1 MERAKEYLPFLVFFF
16 IIYLYGIHYV
26 PLRGEEAN
34 RILTAYEMVYFSDY
48 FNLTHL
54 GDPYYLKPPLFMW
67 VFASVSSLLGWSQE
81 SARIVS
87 IFSVFLSALIVHLLY
102 KRIFNSE
109 KGGLLAALLLLSFGD
124 LALFYGFLAEIDA
137 FLMFLFLLSVY
148 LVYLLLDKGKVL
160 LSFLAGGVFT
170 ALLFLTKGIPAFYH
184 LPVSFLVILHHF
196 GRLKELISFRPFVG
210 VFGMALPLGI
220 WILNLKNPQAYLTA
234 LWEQTFMRTPVA
246 QSGGL
251 LLHLLTYP
259 LLNLKQLLPHSVLAV
274 FRIFKGN
281 LPASREVLML
291 ALLALINYLPYLI
304 SPGARGRYI
313 LPIFPFLA
321 LLLGRLFEN
330 SSFLFEEGKPA
341 KTVYGIALFL
351 FAASVGLFI
360 WNYPFFEN
368 YGILPFL
375 LVGGFTFLT
384 LLWYRKK
391 LNLLVSVLL
400 LVGVLKVGYVN
411 YLAPFYEKRHPERK
425 VALLFASR
433 LPQGV
438 KIRYLPEKVNMS
450 LCAYLDV
457 YSKGI
462 VLRREGE
469 FFITTEGKLPE
480 GNFRILAESRGWVL
494 GRFGN

>member
-1 MERAKEYLPFLVFFF
+1 MERTKDYLPFLVFFF
-16 IIYLYGIHYV
+16 VIYLYGIHYV

-54 GDPYYLKPPLFMW
+54 GEPYYLKPPLFMW
-67 VFASVSSLLGWSQE
+67 VVAIFSSIFGWSQE
-81 SARIVS
+81 SARLVS
-87 IFSVFLSALIVHLLY
+87 ILSVFLSALIVYLLY
-102 KRIFNSE
+102 KRLFNSG

-184 LPVSFLVILHHF
+184 LPVSFLILLYHF
-196 GRLKELISFRPFVG
+196 GRLKELMSFRPLVG
-210 VFGMALPLGI
+210 VLGAALPLGV
-220 WILNLKNPQAYLTA
+220 WVLNLKNPQTYLTA

-246 QSGGL
+246 RSGGL

-274 FRIFKGN
+274 FRIFKGK
-281 LPASREVLML
+281 LPASREVL
-291 ALLALINYLPYLI
+291 LLFLLVLINYLPYLV

-313 LPIFPFLA
+313 LPLFPFLA
-321 LLLGRLFEN
+321 LLLGRLFE
-330 SSFLFEEGKPA
+330 SFPLLFEEGKPA
-341 KTVYGIALFL
+341 KTIYGIAFL
-351 FAASVGLFI
+351 LLAASVGLFI

-368 YGILPFL
+368 YGIVPFL
-375 LVGGFTFLT
+375 LAGGFTLLT
-384 LLWYRKK
+384 LLWYRKR

-411 YLAPFYEKRHPERK
+411 YLAPFYEKRHPERR
-425 VALLFASR
+425 VALLFTSL
-433 LPQGV
+433 LPQGA

-462 VLRREGE
+462 VLRREGK
-469 FFITTEGKLPE
+469 FFITTEGKLPKE
-480 GNFRILAESRGWVL
+480 HFRILAESRGWVL
-494 GRFGN
+494 GRFEN